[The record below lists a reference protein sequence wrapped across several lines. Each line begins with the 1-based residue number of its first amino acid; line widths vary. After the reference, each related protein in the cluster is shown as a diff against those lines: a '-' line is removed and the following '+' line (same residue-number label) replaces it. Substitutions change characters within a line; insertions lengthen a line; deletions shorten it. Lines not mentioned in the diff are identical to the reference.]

1 MLCLCCVS
9 PAVLILRLSLLFH
22 ITHLHGQE
30 EKVEV
35 EVAAQ
40 DIFVG
45 DCHEDTA
52 AAVCQNG
59 YRRAVGDRGP
69 GRGRHCLRL
78 GSGVE
83 GAVWLSVAE
92 FDGVI
97 SLLVVVVGRGHESER
112 VLFLGGR
119 GCGRVGCKGGSCA
132 GPVGS
137 AVASERRIDTDE
149 GGNGG

>member
-1 MLCLCCVS
+1 MLCLYCVS

-22 ITHLHGQE
+22 ITHLHGQKE
-30 EKVEV
+30 EVKI

-52 AAVCQNG
+52 AAVRQDG
-59 YRRAVGDRGP
+59 YGRAVGDGRS
-69 GRGRHCLRL
+69 GRGSHCLWDW
-78 GSGVE
+78 GGVE
-83 GAVWLSVAE
+83 AAVWLSVAE
-92 FDGVI
+92 FDGII
-97 SLLVVVVGRGHESER
+97 SLFVVVVRRGHGSER